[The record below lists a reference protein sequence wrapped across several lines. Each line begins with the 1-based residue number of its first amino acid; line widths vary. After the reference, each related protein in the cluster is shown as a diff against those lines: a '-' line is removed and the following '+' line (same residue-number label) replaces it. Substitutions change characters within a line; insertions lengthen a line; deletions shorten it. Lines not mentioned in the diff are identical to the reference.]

1 MKRPLVLLP
10 LLLALS
16 GCGIGS
22 SDASPSENEP
32 DGVATQACLEE
43 KDIDS
48 RLVDD
53 RQIQVG
59 EEGTGPR
66 IDFYL
71 TPGEAEAKQ
80 FEGKAE
86 GSEQIGTALLWV
98 EEGDE
103 DLLFEIE
110 DCLDDL

>member
-10 LLLALS
+10 VLLALS
-16 GCGIGS
+16 SCGIGS
-22 SDASPSENEP
+22 SDASPSENDP
-32 DGVATQACLEE
+32 DWTATETCLQE
-43 KDIDS
+43 KDIDA

-53 RQIQVG
+53 RRIQVG
-59 EEGTGPR
+59 DEGSGPR

-80 FEGKAE
+80 FAGEAE

-98 EEGDE
+98 NEGDE